1 MSERHTRGGERHGS
15 LPGDTGGS
23 SLNGMPE
30 RRNYVRSTADA
41 DREREVAE
49 QLTAIRATLG
59 LPPAGPPRP
68 RWEPRQAQPVA
79 PDTPVGSP
87 PGPAAEPVQDAPERC
102 GDCGYL
108 TTAVGHKIMCGGP
121 G

>member
-1 MSERHTRGGERHGS
+1 MTERHSRGSSHHGN
-15 LPGDTGGS
+15 LPGNTGS
-23 SLNGMPE
+23 ARNGMAIPGG
-30 RRNYVRSTADA
+30 YVRSTADA

-59 LPPAGPPRP
+59 LPPVEPPRP

-79 PDTPVGSP
+79 PDTPMGSP
-87 PGPAAEPVQDAPERC
+87 PEPAAEPVQDTPERC

-108 TTAVGHKIMCGGP
+108 TTAVGHKIMCGDTG
-121 G
+121 